1 MPRNRG
7 FQAQQC
13 YTARRVGPVIFTRYA
28 ASGPLRNAEIP
39 GKPLILRATHAG
51 KTIELHTGVNRPAIV
66 PAVLSALLVGTM
78 SGAPAADGLAPS
90 ATPQGPQVT
99 FKASV
104 DVVSVSASVRDS
116 RGRVV
121 RNLKKADFEVIDAGV
136 RREIRDFQ
144 SGDSPVSLAVL
155 LDISGSMSV
164 GGNMDRARQAVG
176 VAMANLRSRAD
187 EAALFTFDSELQE
200 VVRFTTDLDR
210 VRRVSLEGQPW
221 GKTSLYDAVAQTA
234 RTVAARTNRHRAV
247 LVITDGVDTG
257 SLLKAPEVSAIASSI
272 DVPVYLLTVVN
283 PADHPGGE
291 FAVLQTDGRVSDT
304 ATLADL
310 SRWTGGDMRIASLPE
325 HTATAIADLFAEI
338 RHQYLITFEPGERAG
353 WHPLEIRTRKKDL
366 IVHAR
371 SGYTAGPLANTRP
384 DTSD

>member
-1 MPRNRG
+1 MNRRPI
-7 FQAQQC
+7 A
-13 YTARRVGPVIFTRYA
+13 PVA
-28 ASGPLRNAEIP
+28 
-39 GKPLILRATHAG
+39 LI
-51 KTIELHTGVNRPAIV
+51 
-66 PAVLSALLVGTM
+66 ALLMGTM
-78 SGAPAADGLAPS
+78 SAPAADGSAGR
-90 ATPQGPQVT
+90 ATPQGSQAT

-164 GGNMDRARQAVG
+164 GGNMARAREAVG
-176 VAMANLRSRAD
+176 VAMANLRNRAD

-210 VRRVSLEGQPW
+210 VRRVSLDGQPW
-221 GKTSLYDAVAQTA
+221 GQTNLYDAVAQTA

-310 SRWTGGDMRIASLPE
+310 ARWTGGDMRIASLPA
-325 HTATAIADLFAEI
+325 HTTAAIVDLFAEI

-353 WHPLEIRTRKKDL
+353 WHPLEIRTRNNNL

-371 SGYTAGPLANTRP
+371 SGYIAGPSRP
-384 DTSD
+384 QS

>member
-1 MPRNRG
+1 M
-7 FQAQQC
+7 
-13 YTARRVGPVIFTRYA
+13 
-28 ASGPLRNAEIP
+28 
-39 GKPLILRATHAG
+39 
-51 KTIELHTGVNRPAIV
+51 
-66 PAVLSALLVGTM
+66 LVGTM
-78 SGAPAADGLAPS
+78 SGAPATGGLALS
-90 ATPQGPQVT
+90 ASPQGSQVT

-104 DVVSVSASVRDS
+104 DVVSVNASVRDS
-116 RGRVV
+116 RGRIV

-164 GGNMDRARQAVG
+164 GGNMDRAREAVG
-176 VAMANLRSRAD
+176 VAMANLRNRAD

-221 GKTSLYDAVAQTA
+221 GQTSLYDAVAQTA

-310 SRWTGGDMRIASLPE
+310 ARWTGGDMRIASLPA
-325 HTATAIADLFAEI
+325 HTTAAIADLFAEI

-353 WHPLEIRTRKKDL
+353 WHPLEIRTRKNNL

-371 SGYTAGPLANTRP
+371 SGYMAGPSRP
-384 DTSD
+384 QS